1 MTPATVLT
9 RDQILAA
16 DDITI
21 VEVDCTAEWGGA
33 VCVRLLSAR
42 GRWRY
47 FQALR
52 PLVEAGEAQTQGGIV
67 RESGLLLAA
76 ASICDASGALL
87 FTEADVEALAAKS
100 WVAMNRV
107 IDASADLNGLTPKAV
122 DDAKKNSAG
131 ETATS
136 GSSTDSPAT

>member
-1 MTPATVLT
+1 MTAATVLT

-33 VCVRLLSAR
+33 VCVRVLSVR

-52 PLVEAGEAQTQGGIV
+52 PLVASGDAQTESGLV

-87 FTEADVEALAAKS
+87 FTEADVEVLAAKS

-107 IDASADLNGLTPKAV
+107 INASADLNGLTPKAV
-122 DDAKKNSAG
+122 DDAKKNLVA

-136 GSSTDSPAT
+136 SSSTDSPAT